1 MKLTIF
7 GPQPHDTKA
16 LATLIAAMP
25 DGTQTAIITA
35 PLRREPYLK
44 ACQRPGWL
52 EYVMSCDDKV
62 FIHLH
67 QQTTTSEYI
76 LKVTT

>member
-1 MKLTIF
+1 MKLTIY

-16 LATLIAAMP
+16 LSVLIAAIP
-25 DGTQTAIITA
+25 DGVQNVVIQA

-52 EYVMSCDDKV
+52 EYIMSCDDKV

-67 QQTTTSEYI
+67 QQTVTSEYI
-76 LKVTT
+76 IK